1 MSNPAPSQAPSRFLL
16 ACSSAFIALSL
27 LAACSTRPS
36 AGLPVP
42 DREWR
47 LIPES
52 TVLGDR
58 RQFFVHGEGLDRA
71 TVKAGPTVR
80 VEQTWNKPD
89 GKVLS
94 VYLTVVEPI
103 RADTSLGGDK
113 PGLRRISVAAG
124 DTTVTLLLKVA
135 DERPR

>member
-1 MSNPAPSQAPSRFLL
+1 MTPHFPAPALYRRLL
-16 ACSSAFIALSL
+16 SCSITFIALSL
-27 LAACSTRPS
+27 LNACSTRPS

-58 RQFFVHGEGLDRA
+58 RQFFVHGEGLDSARV
-71 TVKAGPTVR
+71 TAGPTVR
-80 VEQTWNKPD
+80 VEQTWSKTD
-89 GKVLS
+89 GKALS
-94 VYLTVVEPI
+94 VYLTVVEAI
-103 RADTSLGGDK
+103 RADTALGGDK
-113 PGLRRISVAAG
+113 PGLRRITVSAG
-124 DTTVTLLLKVA
+124 DTTVTLPLKVA